1 MDQGAISPNL
11 KANRIALGQILL
23 KARWK
28 RVAVMAKTASSSKS
42 KASEKFSAAERQAM
56 KDRAQELK
64 NKAKGLKGEAELM
77 EKVKLMNKEDK
88 ELALAIHK
96 LITSIAPELEPKTW
110 YGMPAYYKNGK
121 VLVFFQ
127 NAGKWK
133 SRYSTL
139 GFDESANLDSGSMWP
154 TSFALTKLTPANKK
168 AITDLVLKAIR

>member
-1 MDQGAISPNL
+1 VENSNENKVNNCKLSQTGTPM
-11 KANRIALGQILL
+11 
-23 KARWK
+23 
-28 RVAVMAKTASSSKS
+28 MAKATT
-42 KASEKFSAAERQAM
+42 EKFSSAERQAM
-56 KDRAQELK
+56 KERAQELK
-64 NKAKGLKGEAELM
+64 NREKGLKGEAELM
-77 EKVKLMNKEDK
+77 AKVKLMNKEDK

-168 AITDLVLKAIR
+168 AITELVLKAKR

>member
-23 KARWK
+23 KDRWK

>member
-1 MDQGAISPNL
+1 
-11 KANRIALGQILL
+11 
-23 KARWK
+23 
-28 RVAVMAKTASSSKS
+28 MAKPTSTSKT
-42 KASEKFSAAERQAM
+42 KDPAKFSAAERQAM

-77 EKVKLMNKEDK
+77 ANIAQMNKKDK

-96 LITSIAPELEPKTW
+96 LITSIAPELEPRTW
-110 YGMPAYYKNGK
+110 YGSPAYYKNGK

-133 SRYSTL
+133 ARYSTL

-154 TSFALTKLTPANKK
+154 TAFALTKLTPANKK
-168 AITDLVLKAIR
+168 AITDLVLKAKR

>member
-1 MDQGAISPNL
+1 
-11 KANRIALGQILL
+11 
-23 KARWK
+23 
-28 RVAVMAKTASSSKS
+28 MAKAVASSKS
-42 KASEKFSAAERQAM
+42 KTTAKFSAAERQAM

-64 NKAKGLKGEAELM
+64 NKANGLKGEAELM
-77 EKVKLMNKEDK
+77 AKIATMSKEDK
-88 ELALAIHK
+88 ELALSIHK

-121 VLVFFQ
+121 VLCFFQ

-139 GFDESANLDSGSMWP
+139 GFDESAKLDTGSMWP

-168 AITDLVLKAIR
+168 AITELVLKAKG

>member
-1 MDQGAISPNL
+1 M
-11 KANRIALGQILL
+11 
-23 KARWK
+23 AR
-28 RVAVMAKTASSSKS
+28 TASPSNS
-42 KASEKFSAAERQAM
+42 KASERFSAAELQAM

-64 NKAKGLKGEAELM
+64 NKAKGLKGEVDLMAKIAE
-77 EKVKLMNKEDK
+77 MNKSDK
-88 ELALAIHK
+88 ELTLAIHK
-96 LITSIAPELEPKTW
+96 LITAIAPELEPKTW

-168 AITDLVLKAIR
+168 AITDLVLKAKK

>member
-1 MDQGAISPNL
+1 
-11 KANRIALGQILL
+11 
-23 KARWK
+23 
-28 RVAVMAKTASSSKS
+28 MAQAASSSKT
-42 KASEKFSAAERQAM
+42 KKTEKFSAAERQAM

-64 NKAKGLKGEAELM
+64 NKAKGIKGEAELM
-77 EKVKLMNKEDK
+77 EKIKLMNKEDK

-168 AITDLVLKAIR
+168 AITDLVLKAKR

>member
-1 MDQGAISPNL
+1 
-11 KANRIALGQILL
+11 
-23 KARWK
+23 
-28 RVAVMAKTASSSKS
+28 MAKPTNTSKPKDS
-42 KASEKFSAAERQAM
+42 AKFSMAERQAM

-77 EKVKLMNKEDK
+77 ANIASMNKQDK

-96 LITSIAPELEPKTW
+96 LITSIAPELEPRTW
-110 YGMPAYYKNGK
+110 YGSPAYYKNGK

-133 SRYSTL
+133 ARYSTL

-154 TSFALTKLTPANKK
+154 TAFALTKLTPANKK
-168 AITDLVLKAIR
+168 AITDLVLKAKR

>member
-1 MDQGAISPNL
+1 MKGALPP
-11 KANRIALGQILL
+11 QIQAITIRFVQKLSGHRNSKDL
-23 KARWK
+23 EMVKITPS
-28 RVAVMAKTASSSKS
+28 KT
-42 KASEKFSAAERQAM
+42 KASAKFSAAERQAM

-77 EKVKLMNKEDK
+77 AKVKEMNKEDK

-110 YGMPAYYKNGK
+110 YGMLAYYKNGK

-139 GFDESANLDSGSMWP
+139 GFDESANLDAGSMWP

-168 AITDLVLKAIR
+168 AITDLVLKAKR

>member
-1 MDQGAISPNL
+1 MDEEVFPPLDTSNYHWFCSEPKPPADRRTH
-11 KANRIALGQILL
+11 K
-23 KARWK
+23 
-28 RVAVMAKTASSSKS
+28 MAKTTTAS
-42 KASEKFSAAERQAM
+42 KAKTSAKFSAEERQAM

-77 EKVKLMNKEDK
+77 AKVKEMNKEDK

-154 TSFALTKLTPANKK
+154 TAFALTKLTPANKK
-168 AITDLVLKAIR
+168 AITDLVLKAKR

>member
-1 MDQGAISPNL
+1 
-11 KANRIALGQILL
+11 
-23 KARWK
+23 
-28 RVAVMAKTASSSKS
+28 MAKATT
-42 KASEKFSAAERQAM
+42 EKFSAAERQAM

-64 NKAKGLKGEAELM
+64 NKAKGLKGLKGEAELM
-77 EKVKLMNKEDK
+77 AKVKEMNKEDK

-96 LITSIAPELEPKTW
+96 LITTIAPELEPKTW

-168 AITDLVLKAIR
+168 AITDLVLKAKK

>member
-1 MDQGAISPNL
+1 
-11 KANRIALGQILL
+11 
-23 KARWK
+23 
-28 RVAVMAKTASSSKS
+28 MAKTTT
-42 KASEKFSAAERQAM
+42 EKFSAAERQAM

-64 NKAKGLKGEAELM
+64 NTAKGLKGLKGEAELM
-77 EKVKLMNKEDK
+77 AKVKEMNKEDK

>member
-77 EKVKLMNKEDK
+77 EKVKLMNKEDNPQTD
-88 ELALAIHK
+88 HF
-96 LITSIAPELEPKTW
+96 
-110 YGMPAYYKNGK
+110 NR
-121 VLVFFQ
+121 
-127 NAGKWK
+127 
-133 SRYSTL
+133 SR
-139 GFDESANLDSGSMWP
+139 AR
-154 TSFALTKLTPANKK
+154 AK
-168 AITDLVLKAIR
+168 DLVWNACLLQERQSVGLFPKCWQVEVSLFNSWL

>member
-1 MDQGAISPNL
+1 
-11 KANRIALGQILL
+11 
-23 KARWK
+23 
-28 RVAVMAKTASSSKS
+28 MAKAANKS
-42 KASEKFSAAERQAM
+42 KPSEKFSAAERQAM

-64 NKAKGLKGEAELM
+64 SKAKGLKGEAELM
-77 EKVKLMNKEDK
+77 AKIKDMNKEDK

-96 LITSIAPELEPKTW
+96 LITSVAPELEPKTW

-168 AITDLVLKAIR
+168 AITDLVLKAKR

>member
-1 MDQGAISPNL
+1 
-11 KANRIALGQILL
+11 
-23 KARWK
+23 
-28 RVAVMAKTASSSKS
+28 MAKAASSSKS
-42 KASEKFSAAERQAM
+42 KPSEKFSAAERQAM

-88 ELALAIHK
+88 
-96 LITSIAPELEPKTW
+96 ELEPKTW

-168 AITDLVLKAIR
+168 AITDLVLKAKR

>member
-1 MDQGAISPNL
+1 MKGALPP
-11 KANRIALGQILL
+11 QIQAITIRFVQKLSGHRNSKDL
-23 KARWK
+23 EMVKITPS
-28 RVAVMAKTASSSKS
+28 KT
-42 KASEKFSAAERQAM
+42 KASAKFSAAERQAM

-77 EKVKLMNKEDK
+77 AKVKEMNKEDK

-139 GFDESANLDSGSMWP
+139 GFDESANLDAGSMWP

-168 AITDLVLKAIR
+168 AITDLVLKAKR

>member
-1 MDQGAISPNL
+1 
-11 KANRIALGQILL
+11 
-23 KARWK
+23 
-28 RVAVMAKTASSSKS
+28 MAKALESSKAKSS
-42 KASEKFSAAERQAM
+42 KTFSAAERQAM

-110 YGMPAYYKNGK
+110 YGMPAYYK
-121 VLVFFQ
+121 
-127 NAGKWK
+127 WK

-168 AITDLVLKAIR
+168 AITDLVLKAKR

>member
-1 MDQGAISPNL
+1 
-11 KANRIALGQILL
+11 
-23 KARWK
+23 
-28 RVAVMAKTASSSKS
+28 MAKTVSTSKS
-42 KASEKFSAAERQAM
+42 KATGKFSAEERQAM

-77 EKVKLMNKEDK
+77 EKVNAMNKEDK
-88 ELALAIHK
+88 AMALGIHK
-96 LITSIAPELEPKTW
+96 LIMSIAPELEPKTW

-127 NAGKWK
+127 NSGKWK

-139 GFDESANLDSGSMWP
+139 GFDESAKLDVGSMWP

-168 AITDLVLKAIR
+168 AITDLVLKAKR